1 MFRRLLQRTSLASTG
16 SDADTSVTA
25 APAVEVN
32 NEGGSEGFICPICM
46 QSFLTPTQLFEHDQ
60 NEHTVADRA
69 KQEQLNPEA
78 AISGFI
84 CPLCMKSHAS
94 AEELFKHYEVF
105 HDPGNDSGPGEE
117 QRSLRRD
124 DIAYH
129 QQELQDL
136 KASLKEERWF
146 SKELKKELDKV
157 QGQLKQASQSDE
169 VTSPIPPEISQLQSR
184 LEDSQAENMKITQMK
199 DLLEQKAATFAA
211 ELVDI
216 KAKFDDEKSHS
227 VHAEM
232 TLKSLKEELEKEKG
246 MADELRSELLQR
258 PGIEDV
264 MVLKKELVQVQT
276 LMDKMSLEQEERS
289 DNLKDENER
298 LKVEFG
304 ATEVSMVEL
313 KAEHAKVLQENA
325 RRCEEIQ
332 TVQKECDTM
341 RQQNQKLS
349 ENLSKRG
356 VGFQELQDSLSDEV
370 LSKKGLE
377 TSLQEKELDLKQ
389 LQMKLSSAEILMHRA
404 HAELSQSSESGHK
417 LKGELSEME
426 NKYQQLRAEF
436 KQTQQQREEKE
447 QHSAQL
453 QGEINQLH
461 AKLLETER
469 QLGEIQ
475 GRLKEQRQLSGEKL
489 KDKEQQV
496 ADLQLKLSRTEEQV
510 KESGAALTEVQHQ
523 LDKQKQQH
531 QEMQTSQ
538 QNTTSQLRET
548 QNDLEQVLRQIGDKD
563 QKIQNLEALLQKSK
577 DSIVHLETEREDLF
591 VKIQDGKGDVGVLN
605 QLQEKNHALQ
615 DQVAQLT
622 EKLKNQTESHNQ
634 AQENLHKQMQ
644 EQKSHLHLAE
654 DRAHSLETTI
664 AQLTT
669 QLSDTKEKMI
679 QLDLQVKGKTELLLS
694 AQASKT
700 TQRADLENH
709 LETAKH
715 ALQDKEQ
722 ELTKAKAQLDE
733 VASKLNEKSDH
744 CSQLDSNLREF
755 KEKQLQSEQRIEE
768 LESQI
773 KKLESDV
780 AKAEQ
785 SEERAQD
792 DQKQLHKQQSAQ
804 DSQIKELSLQLQ
816 AQQTVLCGVKKEL
829 EEKSE
834 ALDKVRQQ
842 ALESDS
848 EKERL
853 AVDVKHRSQTQSRMQ
868 GELEALAL
876 HKEAVSKE
884 LADTKKGLSKA
895 LEESRVELERDRHLM
910 RTTAGEKERLHEQVK
925 QELQRKLENAT
936 NEVNE
941 LKTLVQ
947 QKKQLK
953 ASVDGLAAQVSRL
966 QGQLSER
973 QRAEQQLQAKLKESL
988 EFRERQK
995 EQYEAQL
1002 KDLTKE
1008 LSHKAD
1014 ALPKLQQE
1022 VAALSEQLAASKGT
1036 LTELQKE
1043 YQGAQASL
1051 AKLQSDMYGKES
1063 ELSSTRHDLKAKEEK
1078 LMLAEEELVSSRNQA
1093 GSSHQMVQELKQAKA
1108 SLETTLANSDTERKE
1123 AKSRLLQVEKEK
1135 ALKEEALAKEKVQM
1149 EELQGVRASLE
1160 QQVNRLTEEAR
1171 TKKQGYEKELTGL
1184 REAKQ
1189 LLIQQKLEL
1198 QAKADSTRSMLEQ
1211 EKASHQLTKI
1221 KVDKAQHDL
1230 KMHHADSD
1238 TKLQLEVKE
1247 REGQRKMHEE
1257 AELKLSMQITALN
1270 ENVATLKKEWQSSQR
1285 RVSELEKQTDDLRG
1299 EIAVLEATVQHNQ
1312 EERRALLERCL
1323 GSEGEMEKLLGKVMD
1338 LRRKLDDTTAAMQE
1352 LGRENQALQIKH
1364 TQALNRKWTE
1374 DTEVLNCM
1382 SCGKGFS
1389 VTIRKHHCRNC
1400 GNIFCAEC
1408 SGQNALTPSSKK
1420 PVRVCNK
1427 CFGELQG

>member
-1 MFRRLLQRTSLASTG
+1 MTRIEGIDHAGKLQTSLASTG

-1063 ELSSTRHDLKAKEEK
+1063 ELSSTRHDLKA
-1078 LMLAEEELVSSRNQA
+1078 
-1093 GSSHQMVQELKQAKA
+1093 
-1108 SLETTLANSDTERKE
+1108 
-1123 AKSRLLQVEKEK
+1123 
-1135 ALKEEALAKEKVQM
+1135 LKEEALAKEKVQM